1 MNRICLS
8 LFETNQHLSRQLKQN
23 INNANQIKLVQFFT
37 TNSLEKKNFL
47 LKKCSNESEL
57 HQSQFSTS
65 FNQDKWS
72 KILKKAEKVVGYPTS
87 FLNLRYL
94 VSDEVAHF
102 AQLLR

>member
-23 INNANQIKLVQFFT
+23 IINANQIKLVQFFT
-37 TNSLEKKNFL
+37 SNSLEKKNSL
-47 LKKCSNESEL
+47 LKKCSNESGL